1 MGWFITYKDAAR
13 PVLNVLFSNKGR
25 CGGDAGD
32 FFSQNFCRNDIIVH
46 EMRFRLRVES
56 VDAATAAAGGGRK
69 QLKDSPH
76 PTYMQREVRVSP
88 AHQPRPPS
96 LAQRA
101 APAPKGEKLR

>member
-1 MGWFITYKDAAR
+1 MGWFITDTDAVR

-25 CGGDAGD
+25 CGGDGGD
-32 FFSQNFCRNDIIVH
+32 FFPLNFCSNDIIVH
-46 EMRFRLRVES
+46 EMRSRLRVEN
-56 VDAATAAAGGGRK
+56 VDAATAAAGGGRN
-69 QLKDSPH
+69 QLKDSPN